1 MKMNI
6 YKYAVVSLALF
17 LLASCGKKEEQ
28 MQVYSE
34 LKDVQQLALAEMTLN
49 KVGTIDDMTWEK
61 AKGFSQHMGAFVNKF
76 KPGKRIGVYS
86 YNTYLQ
92 AYVDLS
98 ELKDND
104 VEVDEERKFVKITL
118 PAIHTRYIGRDLGIK
133 EEHLRVTG
141 LRSSITPQERAKVKE
156 VINSTLKAEVE
167 GNTEFRSRLEAEAKM
182 KAREF
187 FTLLLKNRGY
197 ESEINFKNN

>member
-1 MKMNI
+1 M
-6 YKYAVVSLALF
+6 LF
-17 LLASCGKKEEQ
+17 LSFVLVSCGKGEEQ

-34 LKDVQQLALAEMTLN
+34 LKDVQQLALAEMTLS

-61 AKGFSQHMGAFVNKF
+61 AKGFSQHMGAFVNNF
-76 KPGKRIGVYS
+76 KSGKRIGVYS

-98 ELKDND
+98 ELKEGD
-104 VEVDEERKFVKITL
+104 VEVDNERKFVKLVL
-118 PAIHTRYIGRDLGIK
+118 PEIRTRYIGRDMGIK

-156 VINSTLKAEVE
+156 VMNQALKKEVE
-167 GNTEFRSRLEAEAKM
+167 GNTEFGIRLKDEARM

-197 ESEINFKNN
+197 ESEITFK

>member
-1 MKMNI
+1 MLWFI
-6 YKYAVVSLALF
+6 AFCA
-17 LLASCGKKEEQ
+17 CHEKEEQ

-34 LKDVQQLALAEMTLN
+34 LKDVHQLVLAEMTLN
-49 KVGTIDDMTWEK
+49 KVGTIDDMTWDK

-76 KPGKRIGVYS
+76 KTGKRIGVYS

-92 AYVDLS
+92 AYVDLG
-98 ELKDND
+98 ELRTGD
-104 VEVDEERKFVKITL
+104 VEVDEENKFVKITL
-118 PAIHTRYIGRDLGIK
+118 PTIHTRYIGRDLGIK

-141 LRSSITPQERAKVKE
+141 LRSSITPQERAEVKE
-156 VINSTLKAEVE
+156 VMNRTLKAEVQ
-167 GNTEFRSRLEAEAKM
+167 GNTEFSRRLEMEAKN

-197 ESEINFKNN
+197 ESEITFK

>member
-1 MKMNI
+1 M
-6 YKYAVVSLALF
+6 LF
-17 LLASCGKKEEQ
+17 LPFVLVSCGKGEEQ

-34 LKDVQQLALAEMTLN
+34 LKDVQQLALAEMTLS
-49 KVGTIDDMTWEK
+49 KVGTMDAMAWEK
-61 AKGFSQHMGAFVNKF
+61 AKGFSQHMGAFVNNF

-98 ELKDND
+98 ELREGD
-104 VEVDEERKFVKITL
+104 VEVDNERKFVKLVL
-118 PAIHTRYIGRDLGIK
+118 PEIRTRYIGRDMGIK

-141 LRSSITPQERAKVKE
+141 LRSSITPQERAKVKD
-156 VINSTLKAEVE
+156 VMNQALKKEVE
-167 GNTEFRSRLEAEAKM
+167 GNTEFGIRLKDEARM

-197 ESEINFKNN
+197 ESEITFK